1 MYDSVVNAVRFH
13 PTKSVVVTASNDGRC
28 FCYTLPD
35 IPQRADT
42 SEPETKLQTAQ
53 RLNASK
59 AYLLSLHP
67 VFSLTHGVLR
77 QGVRS
82 CKVLCLSFSRCGRY
96 VITGSQDGVG
106 RVWDVSVFSGS
117 DAPVSASQYQHEGE
131 LQINLDAVQTVV
143 PVAPPAETNATPASA
158 AIPAPAAAQVLPTTN
173 ILDQPPVTLAPVP
186 QEGGEL
192 APNIVVPDAG
202 AAPVLEPPLLP
213 VGIAAETPGA
223 ALPLLPLPLVVDG
236 QAPATPRQQTQLPQL
251 PQNGVV
257 PLASIAD
264 VDVPSLPT
272 KEPIA
277 LLQGHTGPITNI
289 VYSHDGKLIATASIK
304 DGTTRL
310 WQWDKKH
317 KKLHHKVLLADEP
330 DENEQLASLYGV
342 QTRKKSP
349 PAVDTLSWSKDD
361 RRLITLHSVKP
372 DSHAADA
379 DWKQRVRVWDP
390 TTGKLLMTL
399 AAVDKEKQNGHTNAV
414 FVMDVHPTDWRIV
427 VTAGYDGRIF
437 LWDISTGTML
447 KSFTNVSPDAELVPM
462 LDGGFIPN
470 GNGFCFTDRIG
481 RLLIF
486 GTGSGEQYAATPV
499 QQYFQSDYAAL
510 ITDRNFNVLDRET
523 QQIPSMMDPGPLVD
537 IYQIEYPH
545 QPPHLVRG
553 GAVGA
558 LTAKQY
564 AENRRLRIQ
573 QAVEMEIKCRV
584 HHAQDDKSECEVF
597 PSAIYRPHS
606 PASIERGAGTGGDV
620 ALATSSYRLN
630 GAPVALS
637 ELRRRHNVN
646 AARRGEIARRRSN
659 TSLDE
664 RDTSILNIEI
674 SSEDDHS
681 DEDFQAPTRTRTNG
695 GDDDEDD
702 EEDEDEDDDDDDE
715 DDEEEE
721 DEDDL
726 LSDRDDE
733 ESPRFRRRRRARGAA
748 TTAASSAST
757 RAAAFPR
764 RGGRRLQESPPE
776 QDDQSGDDSED
787 DGRMARRRTRRNSV
801 AAATQRRRRVVE
813 SDEDEPHGSRANRRN
828 NDDHESTDD
837 NQQIERRAS
846 RESMDDQSEV
856 VVETNDGFIMGDNQL
871 DKFDHTMTYE
881 QVLYVKRQQLGTT
894 RENTTTEN
902 GDEALIPCAF
912 CHGGDDGGVLKLP
925 GDSMGVH
932 PLINGSQRLFVHD
945 QCAIASPLCFNRGG
959 KWYNVTKE
967 IRRGR
972 SLICVQCKKRGA
984 TVGCT
989 VPSCPKSYHWKC
1001 AIRCGWSMNQIAFY
1015 CPNHESMRSEEERK
1029 EQEGDEDTDPVAK
1042 RFGHTFHRDWLQ
1054 KLSLASTQSYVPQ
1067 VGDYVTYFPQGHQ
1080 DYLRLFPIRGNA
1092 FITRFRKFFALKCR
1106 VVDVKYL
1113 FPTLSEYGN
1122 CSSIKCE
1129 ISVAVLAV
1137 PSAAFSN
1144 NEGEEE
1150 AKSEGNDG
1158 ASTATANNNSALF
1171 DSDSSPFANFTG
1183 VDAHL
1188 QPVGDVVSE
1197 RYNFQFLYHPHDVS
1211 NFLVLDHVYEKGVRG
1226 NWQVGERVE
1235 MPIVELNEH
1244 GVETPVGFT
1253 YGVISDLAP
1262 KFIDSERRILSPWE
1276 CVQVDWEDKDLDG
1289 TNVSP
1294 WEIEPVAGTARR
1306 LEKRQRDVQ
1315 RRESLLFRSRGI
1327 TGGKRAVLLQEIAT
1341 IMNLSISRDFLYPVD
1356 SAFLDYVLMVANP
1369 VDLTKIQ
1376 LRVRNGYYRQV
1387 EAFLADAQLLC
1398 LNCETYNVSTSSI
1411 AQNSRSIYSALLSQV
1426 LRHFPSL
1433 LRGEN
1438 WDPQGDCR
1446 VFTYPPNDFIEG
1458 FPDDDVAENVEDDRA
1473 MATPPSPPAAGTRRS
1488 TEATMRIVPG
1498 TQNALSPAR
1507 SRTAAAPSPMRRASR
1522 SAAAARVAE
1531 EETKAEDSEQSSSSS
1546 HSRPHSKSDEIKAV
1560 LSNISKQLNSP
1571 VPTERISRTATVK
1584 REAQQLDQVLSPA
1597 RASGPRIR
1605 TTSGSSSSKNNTPTR
1620 VPKRRRQQAPS
1631 VALAL
1636 PAAIA
1641 AIDSLME
1648 YEDLL
1653 EKLTT
1658 AQRELLKRQCQDDLS
1673 SVLRDF
1679 HEALSQL
1686 DENDIFAYPVTE
1698 DVAPGYFSIITS
1710 PMDFGTMAERIDDYQ
1725 DFAEYYVS

>member
-1 MYDSVVNAVRFH
+1 M
-13 PTKSVVVTASNDGRC
+13 
-28 FCYTLPD
+28 
-35 IPQRADT
+35 
-42 SEPETKLQTAQ
+42 
-53 RLNASK
+53 
-59 AYLLSLHP
+59 
-67 VFSLTHGVLR
+67 
-77 QGVRS
+77 
-82 CKVLCLSFSRCGRY
+82 
-96 VITGSQDGVG
+96 
-106 RVWDVSVFSGS
+106 
-117 DAPVSASQYQHEGE
+117 
-131 LQINLDAVQTVV
+131 
-143 PVAPPAETNATPASA
+143 
-158 AIPAPAAAQVLPTTN
+158 
-173 ILDQPPVTLAPVP
+173 
-186 QEGGEL
+186 
-192 APNIVVPDAG
+192 
-202 AAPVLEPPLLP
+202 
-213 VGIAAETPGA
+213 
-223 ALPLLPLPLVVDG
+223 
-236 QAPATPRQQTQLPQL
+236 
-251 PQNGVV
+251 
-257 PLASIAD
+257 
-264 VDVPSLPT
+264 DVPSLPT
-272 KEPIA
+272 KEPIT

-304 DGTTRL
+304 DGTTRI

-390 TTGKLLMTL
+390 ATCKLIMTL

-523 QQIPSMMDPGPLVD
+523 QQIPSMMEPGPLVD

-545 QPPHLVRG
+545 QPPHLMRG
-553 GAVGA
+553 GGAGAA
-558 LTAKQY
+558 LTTKQY

-573 QAVEMEIKCRV
+573 QATEMEIKCRV

-597 PSAIYRPHS
+597 PSVLYRPHS
-606 PASIERGAGTGGDV
+606 FASDERGGAADTGGDA

-646 AARRGEIARRRSN
+646 AARRGEIARRRNN
-659 TSLDE
+659 TSLEE

-674 SSEDDHS
+674 SSEDDHR
-681 DEDFQAPTRTRTNG
+681 DEDFQAPTRTRTND
-695 GDDDEDD
+695 DDDED
-702 EEDEDEDDDDDDE
+702 EEDDDEDDDDDDE
-715 DDEEEE
+715 EEEE

-748 TTAASSAST
+748 AASNPT
-757 RAAAFPR
+757 RAMVFPR

-776 QDDQSGDDSED
+776 QDESGDEVD
-787 DGRMARRRTRRNSV
+787 DGRMPRRRTRHNAV
-801 AAATQRRRRVVE
+801 AAAAQRRRRVVE
-813 SDEDEPHGSRANRRN
+813 SDEDEASDSGANR
-828 NDDHESTDD
+828 NDNHEDVD
-837 NQQIERRAS
+837 GHDQQQSNR

-871 DKFDHTMTYE
+871 DKFDRMMTYD
-881 QVLYVKRQQLGTT
+881 QVLYAKRQQLGTT

-945 QCAIASPLCFNRGG
+945 QCAIASPLCFSRSG

-1001 AIRCGWSMNQIAFY
+1001 AIGCGWSMNQIAFY

-1029 EQEGDEDTDPVAK
+1029 EQEGDEDTDPVTK

-1054 KLSLASTQSYVPQ
+1054 KLSLASMQSYVPQ
-1067 VGDYVTYFPQGHQ
+1067 VGDYVAYFPQGHQ
-1080 DYLRLFPIRGNA
+1080 DYLRLFPMRGNA

-1106 VVDVKYL
+1106 VVDVKYV

-1137 PSAAFSN
+1137 PSAAFRNSEAN
-1144 NEGEEE
+1144 QEEE
-1150 AKSEGNDG
+1150 TKAEDNDE
-1158 ASTATANNNSALF
+1158 ATTTITSSALF
-1171 DSDSSPFANFTG
+1171 DSESSPFASFTG
-1183 VDAHL
+1183 VDEHL

-1197 RYNFQFLYHPHDVS
+1197 RYNFHFLYHPHDVS

-1226 NWQVGERVE
+1226 NWQIGERVE

-1244 GVETPVGFT
+1244 GSETPVGFT
-1253 YGVISDLAP
+1253 YGVISDLIP
-1262 KFIDSERRILSPWE
+1262 KFIDPERRILSPWE

-1294 WEIEPVAGTARR
+1294 WEIEPVAGTPRR
-1306 LEKRQRDVQ
+1306 MEKRQRDVQ
-1315 RRESLLFRSRGI
+1315 RMESLLFRSRGI
-1327 TGGKRAVLLQEIAT
+1327 TGGKRAVLMQEIDT

-1387 EAFLADAQLLC
+1387 EAFLADTQLLC

-1446 VFTYPPNDFIEG
+1446 VFTYPPNDFIDG
-1458 FPDDDVAENVEDDRA
+1458 FPDDDVADNVDDDRA
-1473 MATPPSPPAAGTRRS
+1473 MATPPSPPELGVRRS
-1488 TEATMRIVPG
+1488 TEATAMIVPA
-1498 TQNALSPAR
+1498 TQNRGSPAR
-1507 SRTAAAPSPMRRASR
+1507 SRVTSAPSPMGRASR
-1522 SAAAARVAE
+1522 SSAVTAAARVVE
-1531 EETKAEDSEQSSSSS
+1531 EETKAGNSEQSNSSSRN
-1546 HSRPHSKSDEIKAV
+1546 RPCSKSDEIKAV

-1571 VPTERISRTATVK
+1571 ISTERISRTATAT
-1584 REAQQLDQVLSPA
+1584 RAAQQLNQVLSPA
-1597 RASGPRIR
+1597 RVSGPRFR
-1605 TTSGSSSSKNNTPTR
+1605 TTSGSSSSHNTPTR
-1620 VPKRRRQQAPS
+1620 APKRRRQQAPA
-1631 VALAL
+1631 VVLAL

-1648 YEDLL
+1648 YDDLL

-1673 SVLRDF
+1673 TVLRDF

-1698 DVAPGYFSIITS
+1698 SVAPGYFSIIAN

-1725 DFAEYYVS
+1725 DFAEYYVSLKMVENRRKSSD